1 MANIDGR
8 VHKRNLG
15 DIQLKIQE
23 AEANLSN
30 GTINFISYQIL
41 QFISMLKLHE
51 ELQTLILNM
60 DSDQE
65 KNFPW
70 FLLKI
75 NSSSLED
82 LTVKNVRKSIC
93 RRIHDWS
100 VITIPHISPAFSQS
114 TSIIKRLY
122 QVIWDKKRPVQHQ
135 ILYWKI
141 MAN

>member
-1 MANIDGR
+1 MYSEVSLGKLRLSKKSPSWVFCGSLPKLSKISENRKSPKKSEGR
-8 VHKRNLG
+8 VRKRNLG

-23 AEANLSN
+23 TESN
-30 GTINFISYQIL
+30 ISIATINFISNQIF

-51 ELQTLILNM
+51 ELQISILNM

-82 LTVKNVRKSIC
+82 LTVKNVRK
-93 RRIHDWS
+93 
-100 VITIPHISPAFSQS
+100 
-114 TSIIKRLY
+114 
-122 QVIWDKKRPVQHQ
+122 
-135 ILYWKI
+135 
-141 MAN
+141 